1 MSTSIILMSMK
12 DNKSIEIFKATPCEI
27 EKAKTGK
34 TCKLCCDGG
43 KKKHTTNDWVCG
55 RCHIVRTAYNKS
67 LKGEV
72 AIVYKLF

>member
-1 MSTSIILMSMK
+1 MTMK
-12 DNKSIEIFKATPCEI
+12 DKKIIEVFKATTREV

-34 TCKLCCDGG
+34 TCQMCSDGG
-43 KKKHTTNDWVCG
+43 KKKHTMNDWVCG